1 MYVHQWPIKNILLID
16 DDEDDFFFFREA
28 VRSINTDISVAYVS
42 DNLADPGVLGE
53 LHPDIIFL
61 DINMPKKNG
70 FDYLRQI
77 KQSTYKDIPVVIYS
91 TTGNQSFIKEA
102 YETGAHLF
110 FTKPFSF
117 DTLVAALKNIIS
129 LNWNEP
135 ATITSAYFS
144 NGRYLP
150 FSA

>member
-28 VRSINTDISVAYVS
+28 VRSFSTDISVTYIS
-42 DNLADPGVLGE
+42 DNNADPSILEE

-61 DINMPKKNG
+61 DINMPRKNG

-77 KQSTYKDIPVVIYS
+77 KQSPYKDIPVIIYS
-91 TTGNQSFIKEA
+91 TTHNQSFVKEA
-102 YETGAHLF
+102 YERGAHLF
-110 FTKPFSF
+110 LSKPFSF
-117 DTLVAALKNIIS
+117 DTLVSALKSIIS
-129 LNWNEP
+129 LNWQEP
-135 ATITSAYFS
+135 AKITSTYFS
-144 NGRYLP
+144 DGRYQA

>member
-28 VRSINTDISVAYVS
+28 VQSISTDISVSYVN
-42 DNLADPGVLGE
+42 DNQADPSNLEE

-77 KQSTYKDIPVVIYS
+77 KQSPYRDVPVIIYS
-91 TTGNQSFIKEA
+91 TTHNQSFIKEA

-117 DTLVAALKNIIS
+117 DTLVKALKDIFS

-135 ATITSAYFS
+135 AKITSTYFS
-144 NGRYLP
+144 NGHYQP
-150 FSA
+150 FTA

>member
-1 MYVHQWPIKNILLID
+1 MYAHQWPIKNILLID

-28 VRSINTDISVAYVS
+28 VQSISTEISVSYVN
-42 DNLADPGVLGE
+42 DHQADPSNLEE

-77 KQSTYKDIPVVIYS
+77 KQSPYRDVPVIIYS
-91 TTGNQSFIKEA
+91 TTRNQSFIKEA

-117 DTLVAALKNIIS
+117 DTLVKALKDIFS

-135 ATITSAYFS
+135 AKITSTYFS
-144 NGRYLP
+144 NGHYQP
-150 FSA
+150 FTA

>member
-1 MYVHQWPIKNILLID
+1 MYIHQWPIKHILLID

-28 VRSINTDISVAYVS
+28 VRSISDDISVAYEPEIS
-42 DNLADPGVLGE
+42 ASPAKLEE

-61 DINMPKKNG
+61 DINMPKRDG
-70 FDYLRQI
+70 FECLRLI
-77 KQSTYKDIPVVIYS
+77 KQSPYKDVPVVIY
-91 TTGNQSFIKEA
+91 TTTRNQTFIKQA

-117 DTLVAALKNIIS
+117 DTLVTALRHIIN
-129 LNWNEP
+129 LNWSEP
-135 ATITSAYFS
+135 AKITSSYFS
-144 NGRYLP
+144 NGHYQP